1 MSEKGTKGYRDTLN
15 LPKTGFSMKANLTQ
29 REPQLRKEWA
39 KKNIYAKI
47 RKTRKG
53 APLYI
58 LHDGPPY
65 ANGDIH
71 MGHVINKV
79 LKDFVVKYKTMAGFD
94 APYLPG

>member
-1 MSEKGTKGYRDTLN
+1 MTQEKEKGYRDTLN
-15 LPKTGFSMKANLTQ
+15 LPKTSFSMKADLVQ
-29 REPQLRKEWA
+29 REPQLRKEWS
-39 KKNIYAKI
+39 KKNIYTRI
-47 RKTRKG
+47 REARSG

-79 LKDFVVKYKTMAGFD
+79 LKDFVVTVCAGLG
-94 APYLPG
+94 LPRPAY

>member
-1 MSEKGTKGYRDTLN
+1 MR
-15 LPKTGFSMKANLTQ
+15 Q
-29 REPQLRKEWA
+29 RWA
-39 KKNIYAKI
+39 KESIYTQI
-47 RKTRKG
+47 REARLG
-53 APLYI
+53 APLYV

-94 APYLPG
+94 APYIPGWDCHGLPIEAKVMTDLVRRSGR